1 MLNVQKYL
9 QTKTVDDLKNEYSI
23 SYNIDPEYPHL
34 ISLNYDQIKSPKIH
48 DIVREC
54 RGLILNTN
62 DYSIVARSF
71 NRFYNDGE
79 AKNIVGEF
87 VFQNALASEKVDGSL
102 FLFFYDTITKSWIP
116 ASRKTTTARNSSVLY
131 NGIKIPLLKIV
142 AEYLNIEH
150 EFIYEDREKLCI
162 NNYKQFIIKLN
173 EVLSHLDKNRTYI
186 CELVSKYNKVVTEYN
201 DSVLYFLASNDKDNN
216 LSYENNTRIFKS
228 IKRQKVTSND
238 DVKSFISELKKSNKL
253 IEGVVLHNEKGQRVK
268 IKTNTYVAVHLAN
281 GGKPSKRDIIRIA
294 ASNEEDEYLIYFPNH
309 IHLFDKYIKIKNDY
323 YKTLDTEYHRITDL
337 LNSGQDRKSI
347 AASCNN
353 KTILGQIVKAY
364 NNNQD
369 LNDIKNEITENF
381 LFKVL
386 SNG

>member
-1 MLNVQKYL
+1 MLDVQKYL
-9 QTKTVDDLKNEYSI
+9 QTKTLDDLKNEYSI
-23 SYNIDPEYPHL
+23 SYSIDPEYPHL
-34 ISLNYDQIKSPKIH
+34 VSLNYDQIKSPKTH

-54 RGLILNTN
+54 RGLILNSN

-71 NRFYNDGE
+71 DRFYNDGD
-79 AKNIVGEF
+79 AKNVVGEF
-87 VFQNALASEKVDGSL
+87 AFHNAVASEKVDGSL
-102 FLFFYDTITKSWIP
+102 FLFFYDNITKSWVP
-116 ASRKTTTARNSSVLY
+116 TSRKTTTARNTSVLY
-131 NGIKIPLLKIV
+131 NDMKIPLLKIV

-162 NNYKQFIIKLN
+162 NNYKQFIKKLN
-173 EVLSHLDKNRTYI
+173 EVLNHLDKNRTYI

-201 DSVLYFLASNDKDNN
+201 DSVLFFLASNDENN
-216 LSYENNTRIFKS
+216 NISYENNTGIFKS
-228 IKRQKVTSND
+228 IKTQKVNSYN
-238 DVKSFISELKKSNKL
+238 DVKFFINELRNSNKL
-253 IEGVVLHNEKGQRVK
+253 IEGTVLHNEKGQRVK
-268 IKTNTYVAVHLAN
+268 IKTNTYVAAHLAN
-281 GGKPSKRDIIRIA
+281 GDNPSKRDIIRIV
-294 ASNEEDEYLIYFPNH
+294 ASNEEDEYLLYFPNQV
-309 IHLFDKYIKIKNDY
+309 HLFDKYIKIKNDY
-323 YKTLDTEYHRITDL
+323 YKTLDTEYNRITDL

-353 KTILGQIVKAY
+353 KTVLGQIVKAY